1 MLHNVFMFAT
11 REAAE
16 VMVPAPD
23 VVWLDADLG
32 VREALDRALAES
44 YSRYPV
50 GRGTLDAVV
59 GLVHLRDLAV
69 AARDEPGAR
78 VEALARPVPIV
89 PETKDLGALLR
100 ELREAR
106 QQMAVVMDEYGD
118 TAGIVAVE
126 DILEE
131 VVGEIEDEY
140 DLPDDT
146 IEWIDERTLKV
157 AGSITVDDF
166 NEALATRLPQEAAR
180 TLAGAVFHALGRLP
194 ARGDAVEIEGVR
206 IIVEGLEGARIK
218 RLRVELPE
226 PDRTAPPA

>member
-1 MLHNVFMFAT
+1 
-11 REAAE
+11 
-16 VMVPAPD
+16 
-23 VVWLDADLG
+23 
-32 VREALDRALAES
+32 
-44 YSRYPV
+44 
-50 GRGTLDAVV
+50 
-59 GLVHLRDLAV
+59 
-69 AARDEPGAR
+69 
-78 VEALARPVPIV
+78 
-89 PETKDLGALLR
+89 
-100 ELREAR
+100 
-106 QQMAVVMDEYGD
+106 MAVVMDEYGD